1 MSQQSLKDKT
11 IKGTMWSA
19 ADAFLGQGVT
29 FLVGIVLA
37 RLLSPDEYGL
47 IGICLIFNTVLMGIV
62 DSGFSNALIRKKDVS
77 DDDYNTMFFTNLAIS
92 FVLYGLL
99 FVCSPLVAQFFG
111 RQELTALVR
120 ATGLVLFFNALSITQ
135 VTILTKRIDFKTKT
149 KASLISA
156 ILSGIVG
163 IAMAYTGFGVWA
175 LVGQMLSK
183 QLLYTLCLWVLNKWW
198 PSLKF
203 SASSF
208 SYMWGFGWKLLVSGL
223 LNNIWNQL
231 YQVVVGKFYSPATL
245 GQYTRSSEYASI
257 FSSNLTNIVQR
268 VTYPVLSEI
277 QDDKE
282 RMVDGYRKII
292 KITMFV
298 TAVCMISLGAVA
310 EPLIYCLIGPQW
322 HEAATYLPLICIS
335 MSLYPLHAINLNVL
349 AVLGRSDIFL
359 KLEITKKFLSIIPL
373 CIGIFIDIYSML
385 IVSIIIGIVCL
396 YLNSWYTGKTL
407 GYTFWKQIYD
417 IVPSFTIAALIALS
431 VYFVKFLPISNW
443 LMLPI
448 QMVVGF
454 IVFILL
460 CEKSKIE
467 EYKEIIGIIKGIKQ
481 RFMNCLQSQKGI
493 NPIRNN

>member
-47 IGICLIFNTVLMGIV
+47 IGICLIFNTVLCGIV
-62 DSGFSNALIRKKDVS
+62 DSGFSNSLIRKKDCT
-77 DDDYNTMFFTNLAIS
+77 DDDYNTMFLTNLGFSI
-92 FVLYGLL
+92 VLYGLL
-99 FVCSPLVAQFFG
+99 FVCSPLVAHFFG

-120 ATGLVLFFNALSITQ
+120 ATGLLLFFNALSITQ

-183 QLLYTLCLWVLNKWW
+183 QLFYTLCLWVLNKWW
-198 PSLKF
+198 PKF
-203 SASSF
+203 NFSSSSF
-208 SYMWGFGWKLLVSGL
+208 RYMWGFGWKLLVSGL

-245 GQYTRSSEYASI
+245 GQYTRSHEYASI
-257 FSSNLTNIVQR
+257 FSSNLTSIIQR
-268 VTYPVLSEI
+268 VSYPVLSEI
-277 QDDKE
+277 QDDKH
-282 RMVDGYRKII
+282 RMVEGYRKVI
-292 KITMFV
+292 KMTMFV
-298 TAVCMISLGAVA
+298 TAICMISLGAVA

-335 MSLYPLHAINLNVL
+335 MAFYPLHAINLNML
-349 AVLGRSDIFL
+349 QVLGRSDIFL
-359 KLEITKKFLSIIPL
+359 YLEIIKKIIGIIPI
-373 CIGIFIDIYSML
+373 CIGIFIDIYWML
-385 IVSIIIGIVCL
+385 VASILIGFVSL
-396 YLNSWYTGKTL
+396 YLNSWYTGKAL
-407 GYTFWKQIYD
+407 GYTFWHQLRD
-417 IVPSFTIAALIALS
+417 IAPSFGIAFAIAIS
-431 VYFVKFLPISNW
+431 VYFFKYLPISNW
-443 LMLPI
+443 CILPI
-448 QMVVGF
+448 QIVVGVVVC
-454 IVFILL
+454 IIA
-460 CEKSKIE
+460 CRKSQLE
-467 EYKEIIGIIKGIKQ
+467 EYKESVALLNSAKCRILNK
-481 RFMNCLQSQKGI
+481 
-493 NPIRNN
+493 